1 MTRIKTIF
9 QLFTNKYECGFVYA
23 LKKSGYIIIGIL
35 VLGGFGMLGYF
46 VGEGVKSEIDLG
58 TEMPLL
64 QNPHAD
70 VVAGSGGIK
79 ING

>member
-9 QLFTNKYECGFVYA
+9 QLFTNKYECWFVYA
-23 LKKSGYIIIGIL
+23 LKKFRYVIIGIL
-35 VLGGFGMLGYF
+35 VLGGFGMLGYL

-58 TEMPLL
+58 TEIPL
-64 QNPHAD
+64 QNPRAD
-70 VVAGSGGIK
+70 MVTGSSGIK